1 MNAIFLLTDTS
12 LCFFVTT
19 TTIFIRVVLKNGP
32 AIVFYLVCFLQMST
46 VQKNKCNGNSDNA
59 VEIFNIIH
67 FSATNCKKNILGML

>member
-12 LCFFVTT
+12 VFFVTT
-19 TTIFIRVVLKNGP
+19 TTIFIRVVLKNGR
-32 AIVFYLVCFLQMST
+32 AIVFCLVCFLQMST

-67 FSATNCKKNILGML
+67 FSAANCKKKTY